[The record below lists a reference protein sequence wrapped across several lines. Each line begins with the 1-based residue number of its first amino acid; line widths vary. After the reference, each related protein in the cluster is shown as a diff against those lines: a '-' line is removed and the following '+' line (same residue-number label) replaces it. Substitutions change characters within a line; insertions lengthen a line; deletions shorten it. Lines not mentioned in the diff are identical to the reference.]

1 MSYCLISKKSC
12 KYATFCHLFLSSWQ
26 QTNSFHM
33 ARLFNKKHTQTLL
46 YKGIVERSFSLKN
59 GYIEPIIGLI
69 LLVFSLQANNTAS
82 SITFSLCFPL
92 TQAYIIKVGHKQS
105 VLNDTVFFEFSFC
118 MKLCNLI
125 DPLSKLHNS
134 LRIYLKTDSNN
145 HFQWIMICGITL

>member
-1 MSYCLISKKSC
+1 
-12 KYATFCHLFLSSWQ
+12 
-26 QTNSFHM
+26 M

-118 MKLCNLI
+118 MKLCNFSRHFTCI
-125 DPLSKLHNS
+125 FQDTICSFVWSALSTINS
-134 LRIYLKTDSNN
+134 AAVCPCTA
-145 HFQWIMICGITL
+145 